1 MEVGKMKLYKLKKD
15 DGKELAINFIG
26 GALVALI
33 LAILGMPAIDDIII
47 PIFFI
52 ISFITF
58 IGGIFKWV
66 FRL

>member
-33 LAILGMPAIDDIII
+33 LAILGMLAIDDIII

-52 ISFITF
+52 IGFITLYWRY
-58 IGGIFKWV
+58 I
-66 FRL
+66 